1 MGGYIC
7 NHSLFLGVI
16 MKNHEKLNSIR
27 EELNLKFLERKQEI
41 ECILTSLVANTNAQ
55 FIGSPGTGKSALAQ
69 AVSELLDCSFFK
81 VNLDQD
87 LDPDFVI
94 GHISLKEM
102 RDNDR
107 ILRNT
112 SGKISDGQLVF
123 LDECNKVNSAMKNA
137 LLLPLNER
145 MVDIGDGKPRPTE
158 IRTILGA
165 SNEYPGCTSIDDD
178 VSHLIHD
185 PNWDRWILRMQ
196 VEFIKSD
203 RNFVKL
209 LSQRDTIGRV
219 DVSKKIP
226 LQVLDDMREDSKSV
240 DLQKVI
246 PILSKIRSEMM
257 VEDIRLS
264 DRRWLG
270 LCKVISARA
279 VMRGSQVAEQEDLE
293 IMKHGLWLV
302 PDQSETTTGLLYDN
316 LKSEYHDAIKV
327 KSVIEQ
333 QLSDLDNAISKW
345 DSNAIP
351 MLTTTKDNLIS
362 FVKNA
367 KADEWTDS
375 RAIKVRNECQ
385 DLIQGLN
392 IAMMKCL
399 GL

>member
-1 MGGYIC
+1 
-7 NHSLFLGVI
+7 
-16 MKNHEKLNSIR
+16 MKNHEKLNIIR
-27 EELNLKFLERKQEI
+27 EELNSKFFERKQEI
-41 ECILTSLVANTNAQ
+41 DCILTSLVANTNAQ

-69 AVSELLDCSFFK
+69 GIAELLDCSFFK

-145 MVDIGDGKPRPTE
+145 MVDIGDGNPRPTE
-158 IRTILGA
+158 IRTIIGA
-165 SNEYPGCTSIDDD
+165 SNEYPGTSSIDDD

-203 RNFVKL
+203 KNFMSL
-209 LSQRDTIGRV
+209 LSHRHTIGRV
-219 DVSKKIP
+219 DQSKKIP
-226 LQVLDDMREDSKSV
+226 LQVLDDMRKESNSV
-240 DLQKVI
+240 DLTNII
-246 PILSKIRSEMM
+246 PIISKIRSEMM

-270 LCKVISARA
+270 LCKIVSARA

-293 IMKHGLWLV
+293 ILKHGLWLI
-302 PDQSETTTGLLYDN
+302 PEQRETTTGVLYDN
-316 LKSEYHDAIKV
+316 LKSEYHDAVKV
-327 KSVIEQ
+327 LQVVKQ
-333 QLSDLDNAISKW
+333 QLNDLDNAISKW
-345 DSNAIP
+345 DQSAIP

-375 RAIKVRNECQ
+375 RAIKVKNECES
-385 DLIQGLN
+385 LIQGV
-392 IAMMKCL
+392 
-399 GL
+399 